1 MPTKQTKKEEVKEE
15 PSATTK
21 SKGSSPSRR
30 SSKKL
35 TTQELVEAIESL
47 SVIDLVELKNEL
59 AERWNV
65 SLAAPVVAAQ
75 PAAAQAPAEE
85 EVTEFDV
92 ILTGAGEK
100 KIPVIKVVREVTSLG
115 LKEAKEVVESAPS
128 AVKERVSK
136 EVAQEIK
143 AKLEEVGATVEVKGS
158 A

>member
-15 PSATTK
+15 SSATPKTK
-21 SKGSSPSRR
+21 SSAPSRR

-47 SVIDLVELKNEL
+47 SVVDLVELKNEL

-75 PAAAQAPAEE
+75 AAPAQAPAEE

-143 AKLEEVGATVEVKGS
+143 AKLEEAGATVEVKGS

>member
-1 MPTKQTKKEEVKEE
+1 MPTKQTKKEELKEE
-15 PSATTK
+15 SPATTK
-21 SKGSSPSRR
+21 TKSSAPSRR

-35 TTQELVEAIESL
+35 TTEELVEAIESL
-47 SVIDLVELKNEL
+47 SVVDLVELKNEL

-75 PAAAQAPAEE
+75 PAPAQAPAEE

-143 AKLEEVGATVEVKGS
+143 AKLEEAGATVEVKGS

>member
-15 PSATTK
+15 SSTTTK

>member
-15 PSATTK
+15 SSATTK